1 MYQGCITSSIDRKEY
16 CDHIVNTHHR

>member
-1 MYQGCITSSIDRKEY
+1 MYQECITSSIDRKEY